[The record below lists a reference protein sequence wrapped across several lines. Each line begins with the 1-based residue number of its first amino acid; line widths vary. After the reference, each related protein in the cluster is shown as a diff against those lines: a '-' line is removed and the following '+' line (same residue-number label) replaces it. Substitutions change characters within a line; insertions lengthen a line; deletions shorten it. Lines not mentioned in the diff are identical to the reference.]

1 MQINRRTLMWGIIA
15 ILFIITLFVSFKT
28 GAGSAVASA
37 GQAISE
43 SQSSP
48 ASAMVGGC

>member
-28 GAGSAVASA
+28 GTGTSVSTA
-37 GQAISE
+37 GQA
-43 SQSSP
+43 
-48 ASAMVGGC
+48 ASTASNAMVGGC

>member
-28 GAGSAVASA
+28 GAGNSVSTA
-37 GQAISE
+37 GQAAGA
-43 SQSSP
+43 
-48 ASAMVGGC
+48 ASNAMVGGC